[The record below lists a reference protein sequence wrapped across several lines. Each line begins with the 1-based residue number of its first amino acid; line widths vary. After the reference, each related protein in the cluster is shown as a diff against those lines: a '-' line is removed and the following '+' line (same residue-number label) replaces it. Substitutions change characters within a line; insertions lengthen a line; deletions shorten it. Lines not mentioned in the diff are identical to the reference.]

1 MISRFQQFK
10 WIKRMIEYM
19 IDSVSIN
26 VYIVWSH
33 YQSNKNLSHQDR
45 RVFIQKLVEELLQS
59 SNIIHQSSVSIKSIY
74 CVWSGCL
81 INSHTGSRK
90 RSKLSSININ
100 IQHRHGRRTFDYC
113 MKCKVNLCVFTGCF
127 TSYHEAK
134 RVAYGV
140 LWCILRFQ
148 DYTGTF
154 G

>member
-1 MISRFQQFK
+1 
-10 WIKRMIEYM
+10 MIEYM
-19 IDSVSIN
+19 INTISIN
-26 VYIVWSH
+26 IYFVWNH
-33 YQSNKNLSHQDR
+33 HQSNNDFSHRNR
-45 RVFIQKLVEELLQS
+45 RVFIQKFVEKFLRSLD
-59 SNIIHQSSVSIKSIY
+59 IIHQSSINIKLIY
-74 CVWSGCL
+74 CVWSDYL
-81 INSHTGSRK
+81 MNNHTRSRK

-113 MKCKVNLCVFTGCF
+113 MKCKVSLCVFTGCF

-134 RVAYGV
+134 EVAYGV